1 MFSGYCTTVVTCLP
15 WWLSGYSVVL
25 LSMRVGLPATA
36 ATYRQAQN
44 AAMHWVPV
52 KVPEVLKIDLEASL
66 IDCDGWAVQL
76 HESILL
82 PM

>member
-25 LSMRVGLPATA
+25 LTMRLRVGLPATA

-44 AAMHWVPV
+44 VAMHW
-52 KVPEVLKIDLEASL
+52 AYL